1 MSPDTPY
8 DPRRPAPGR
17 AQGDEAAPAARAA
30 SPPILDQ
37 LFDRDSLYALRS
49 AVEAHAV
56 EAGMPQGRAEDIVIC
71 VHELATNAIRH
82 GAGAGR
88 ARIWH
93 LPGHLRCQVD
103 DGGEPPAV
111 RDDPSADGAEP
122 RAVRDDLVA
131 DGAQSRAVRDDP
143 VADGADPA
151 RLTPDDDFADRW
163 PYRHGHGL
171 WLIRCAADTLSLH
184 SGPAGTHAVL
194 TFTLPRPGPRPP
206 FHLGSRALPADEE
219 AGRRRLV
226 LTVTGDLDLRA
237 GSELLAT
244 VTDLLKDH
252 PADLILDLRGL
263 AFWDTAGMASVSSV
277 QHHVDQDSAASVTI
291 VGPEALHRRL
301 RNAGLA
307 EKLTFADDIDAAVRP
322 AEDTGRDSAD

>member
-1 MSPDTPY
+1 MSHDTPY
-8 DPRRPAPGR
+8 DRRPGPGR
-17 AQGDEAAPAARAA
+17 VQGDEAAPAARDA

-37 LFDRDSLYALRS
+37 LFDGGSLYALRS

-56 EAGMPQGRAEDIVIC
+56 AAGMPQGRAEDIVIC

-103 DGGEPPAV
+103 DGDGAPSAV
-111 RDDPSADGAEP
+111 RDDPA
-122 RAVRDDLVA
+122 
-131 DGAQSRAVRDDP
+131 
-143 VADGADPA
+143 ADGADPVHPGG
-151 RLTPDDDFADRW
+151 RPTPGDDIADRW

-184 SGPAGTHAVL
+184 SGPAGTHAIL

-206 FHLGSRALPADEE
+206 FHLTSRALPADEE
-219 AGRRRLV
+219 TGRRRLV
-226 LTVTGDLDLRA
+226 VTATGDLDLRA

-277 QHHVDQDSAASVTI
+277 QHHVDQDPAASVTI